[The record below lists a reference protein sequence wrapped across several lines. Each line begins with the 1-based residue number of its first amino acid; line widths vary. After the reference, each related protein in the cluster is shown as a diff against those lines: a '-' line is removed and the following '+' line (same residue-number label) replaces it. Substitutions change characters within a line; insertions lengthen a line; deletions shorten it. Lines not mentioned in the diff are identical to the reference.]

1 METNRRGTANMTVL
15 EIRFTEWLQRG
26 FQLFLNN
33 AVLLLLCGLV
43 AGVLSVATFGF
54 LTGPMLAGLA
64 WIILQLMNRQLA
76 VPALNDL
83 FRGFQYFKDT
93 LPVTLF
99 FYALGISGYV
109 LLALPVVGQ
118 LLYTVLVGV
127 GSCLGVL
134 SIFHLVAARVPPL
147 KSYRSWFSLFT
158 FNWGPLL
165 GFFILVSII
174 QAMGIVALFVGLIVT
189 MPLSLCI
196 LAAAYEDISRQS
208 AAI

>member
-1 METNRRGTANMTVL
+1 MTVL
-15 EIRFTEWLQRG
+15 EIRFTDWLRRG
-26 FQLFLNN
+26 FELFINH
-33 AVLLLLCGLV
+33 AVLLLMCGLV
-43 AGVLSVATFGF
+43 AGLISTVSLGL

-83 FRGFQYFKDT
+83 FRGFQQFKET

-99 FYALGISGYV
+99 FYALGIAGYI

-127 GSCLGVL
+127 GGCLGVL
-134 SIFHLVAARVPPL
+134 SVFHLVSAKVEPM
-147 KSYRSWFSLFT
+147 KSYRAWVSIFAM
-158 FNWGPLL
+158 NWGPLL

-174 QAMGIVALFVGLIVT
+174 QALGIVALFFGLVVT
-189 MPLSLCI
+189 IPLSLCI
-196 LAAAYEDISRQS
+196 LAAAYEDITHQS
-208 AAI
+208 AAL